1 MLNSRKKKEST
12 KTPKETVKL
21 AVKLDSNTS
30 GLWIKKAISAFV
42 SAVVRGPQRYENA
55 CVLFFNF
62 IQW

>member
-1 MLNSRKKKEST
+1 M
-12 KTPKETVKL
+12 
-21 AVKLDSNTS
+21 KLDSNTS

-55 CVLFFNF
+55 CASVSFFYF